1 MSVFAAA
8 AARQGAIA
16 GLVGGFGSGLPL
28 YYSDLLP
35 AVSGMRSAP
44 AGLVVHLVVAVVLGG
59 VFGVLLRRRGS
70 DPAQVVFWGLIFGT
84 FQWYLEALTVR
95 PLLQGESIGWGIEAA
110 RAALP
115 ALLGDLLYGLIT
127 AVVFVLLQPAPAM
140 ATDRRGVAGWSA
152 VLLRGV
158 VSGAAAAGLLAVVL
172 GDSFTSIATGGT
184 GVLALGIV
192 AGLGY
197 VLLYPA
203 GPAGTGPAAARGA
216 GLGFMVWVVLP
227 VTTTPLLRGETLP
240 WTADQIRA
248 LFPALPGSLLLGV
261 LAAVLATWLSGL
273 RRVLFADP
281 ADRADDES
289 LAVRTTR
296 ALVRG
301 ATGGVAGG
309 LLFTVIMAQ
318 IGYFGTVAQLV
329 GSASTGVGVVV
340 HLLISVVLGAS
351 YGLFFRGQS
360 DDLAAGIG
368 WGISWGFL
376 WWVLGAL
383 TILPVGLGGSPQW
396 TAAAAAAAFPS
407 LIGHLCYGSA
417 LGAILYSL
425 EANDKPWWIRPEAPV
440 SVGERLSRRRT
451 ELAGSAPPV
460 WAAIALVAV
469 TLTVVLAP

>member
-1 MSVFAAA
+1 
-8 AARQGAIA
+8 
-16 GLVGGFGSGLPL
+16 
-28 YYSDLLP
+28 
-35 AVSGMRSAP
+35 MRSAT

-59 VFGVLLRRRGS
+59 VFGVLLRRRGTE
-70 DPAQVVFWGLIFGT
+70 PAQVVFWGLVYGT

-95 PLLQGESIGWGIEAA
+95 PLLQGASIGWGIDAA

-115 ALLGDLLYGLIT
+115 ALLGDLLYGMIT
-127 AVVFVLLQPAPAM
+127 AVVFVLLQEPPTM
-140 ATDRRGVAGWSA
+140 AESKRRIAGWSA

-158 VSGAAAAGLLAVVL
+158 VSGAAAAGLLTVAL
-172 GDSFTSIATGGT
+172 GESFTSIASGGG
-184 GVLALGIV
+184 GVLILG
-192 AGLGY
+192 AATGLGY
-197 VLLYPA
+197 VLLHPG

-227 VTTTPLLRGETLP
+227 VTLTPVLSGRELP
-240 WTADQIRA
+240 WSADQIRG
-248 LFPALPGSLLLGV
+248 LFPALPGCLLLGV

-273 RRVLFADP
+273 RRTLFADP
-281 ADRADDES
+281 AERADEDS

-301 ATGGVAGG
+301 AVGGVAGG

-318 IGYFGTVAQLV
+318 IGYFDTVAQLV

-360 DDLAAGIG
+360 DELAAGIG

-376 WWVLGAL
+376 WWILGAL
-383 TILPVGLGGSPQW
+383 TILPVWLGGSPQW

-417 LGAILYSL
+417 LGAILYTL
-425 EANDKPWWIRPEAPV
+425 EANDHPWWIRPDAPL

-460 WAAIALVAV
+460 WAAIALVTV